1 VKFAHI
7 PWGKRFALTASL
19 LSTASLGGCA
29 NSTVRSSMMLALDEM
44 TTGSKAS
51 NYLPVGD
58 LPLSH
63 QVLMTAGEQVK
74 AKKDLIAARDEAA
87 VKAAQQQHEKDAW
100 LRSGAQAR

>member
-1 VKFAHI
+1 
-7 PWGKRFALTASL
+7 
-19 LSTASLGGCA
+19 
-29 NSTVRSSMMLALDEM
+29 MMLALDEM
-44 TTGSKAS
+44 TAGSKAS